1 MVPQLIISLDTQILA
16 ATKLVDIN
24 PLLELMEKLR
34 DKDKGCPWDIK
45 QDHNSI
51 AHCSI
56 EEAYELVA
64 AITKND
70 QENIKEE
77 LGDVLLQVIFHS
89 QIAKENN
96 AFDFN
101 DVIEVLSKKL
111 ITRHPNV
118 FDPDFDVKISADEQ
132 SKLWNE
138 IKEKEKKQD
147 INKVS
152 FESISDSLSPI
163 QKSKEIQKEASKKNF
178 DWDSTEDVFEKVYE
192 ELNELKSIQH
202 KKDQAKE
209 ELGDLFFV
217 LINLAK
223 HLQIDPDIAIES
235 ANQKFM
241 RRFLKL
247 EEIAK
252 KRNQNIE
259 NANIDDLDKLWEEV
273 KRGEKSL

>member
-1 MVPQLIISLDTQILA
+1 MA
-16 ATKLVDIN
+16 DIN

-56 EEAYELVA
+56 EEAYELVS
-64 AITKND
+64 AIAKND

-77 LGDVLLQVIFHS
+77 LGDLLLQVIFHS

-96 AFDFN
+96 IFDFN
-101 DVIEVLSKKL
+101 DVIKTLSKKL

-118 FDPDFDVKISADEQ
+118 FDPDYDKKISADEQ
-132 SKLWNE
+132 SRLWDE
-138 IKEKEKKQD
+138 IKKKEKKQNT
-147 INKVS
+147 NKAS
-152 FESISDSLSPI
+152 FETISSSLSPI

-209 ELGDLFFV
+209 ELGDLFFI
-217 LINLAK
+217 LINLAR

-259 NANIDDLDKLWEEV
+259 NANIDDLDELWEEV

>member
-1 MVPQLIISLDTQILA
+1 
-16 ATKLVDIN
+16 
-24 PLLELMEKLR
+24 MERLR

-111 ITRHPNV
+111 ITRHPNA
-118 FDPDFDVKISADEQ
+118 FDPDFDLKISADEQ
-132 SKLWNE
+132 SKLWDE
-138 IKEKEKKQD
+138 IKEKEKKQN

-152 FESISDSLSPI
+152 FESISGSLSPI

>member
-1 MVPQLIISLDTQILA
+1 
-16 ATKLVDIN
+16 
-24 PLLELMEKLR
+24 MEKLR
-34 DKDKGCPWDIK
+34 DKDKGCPWDVK

-77 LGDVLLQVIFHS
+77 LGDLLLQVIFHS

-96 AFDFN
+96 TFN
-101 DVIEVLSKKL
+101 FNNVVEVLSKKL
-111 ITRHPNV
+111 IRRHPNV
-118 FDPDFDVKISADEQ
+118 FDPDFDLKISADDQ
-132 SKLWNE
+132 SKLWDE
-138 IKEKEKKQD
+138 IKEKEKKQNT
-147 INKVS
+147 NKVS
-152 FESISDSLSPI
+152 FESISSSLSPI

-178 DWDSTEDVFEKVYE
+178 DWDSAEDVFEKVYE

-259 NANIDDLDKLWEEV
+259 NANIDYLDKLWEEV

>member
-1 MVPQLIISLDTQILA
+1 MKSSNIDQLIEIMSQ
-16 ATKLVDIN
+16 
-24 PLLELMEKLR
+24 LR
-34 DKDKGCPWDIK
+34 HPEKGCPWDID
-45 QDHNSI
+45 QDHQSI
-51 AHCSI
+51 AHYSI

-70 QENIKEE
+70 HENIKEE
-77 LGDVLLQVIFHS
+77 LGDLLLQVVFHS

-96 AFDFN
+96 IFDFN
-101 DVIEVLSKKL
+101 DVIKTLIKKL
-111 ITRHPNV
+111 ITRHPSV
-118 FDPDFDVKISADEQ
+118 FDPDHNKKISADEQ
-132 SKLWNE
+132 SRLWDE
-138 IKEKEKKQD
+138 IKKKEKKQNT
-147 INKVS
+147 NKAS
-152 FESISDSLSPI
+152 FETISSSLSPI
-163 QKSKEIQKEASKKNF
+163 QKSKEIQKEATKKNF

-209 ELGDLFFV
+209 ELGDLFFI
-217 LINLAK
+217 LINLAR

-259 NANIDDLDKLWEEV
+259 NANIDDLDELWEEV

>member
-1 MVPQLIISLDTQILA
+1 MA
-16 ATKLVDIN
+16 DID
-24 PLLELMEKLR
+24 PLLELMERLR

-45 QDHNSI
+45 QDHSSI

-56 EEAYELVA
+56 EEAYELVS
-64 AITKND
+64 AIAKND

-118 FDPDFDVKISADEQ
+118 FDPDFDLKISADEQ
-132 SKLWNE
+132 SKLWDE
-138 IKEKEKKQD
+138 IKEKEKKQK

-178 DWDSTEDVFEKVYE
+178 DWDSSEDVFEKVYE

-259 NANIDDLDKLWEEV
+259 NANIDDLDELWEEV

>member
-1 MVPQLIISLDTQILA
+1 
-16 ATKLVDIN
+16 
-24 PLLELMEKLR
+24 MEKLR
-34 DKDKGCPWDIK
+34 DKDEGCPWDIK

-56 EEAYELVA
+56 EEAYELVT
-64 AITKND
+64 AIAKND

-77 LGDVLLQVIFHS
+77 LGDLLLQVIFHA

-96 AFDFN
+96 AFHFD
-101 DVIEVLSKKL
+101 DVIEALSKKL

-118 FDPDFDVKISADEQ
+118 FDPDFDAKISADEQ

-138 IKEKEKKQD
+138 IKKKEKKQNT
-147 INKVS
+147 NKVS
-152 FESISDSLSPI
+152 FESISNSLSPI
-163 QKSKEIQKEASKKNF
+163 QKSKEIQKEASEKNF
-178 DWDSTEDVFEKVYE
+178 DWNSTEDVFEKVYE
-192 ELNELKSIQH
+192 ELKELRSIQNR
-202 KKDQAKE
+202 KDQAKE

-235 ANQKFM
+235 ANQKFI

-247 EEIAK
+247 EEIA
-252 KRNQNIE
+252 ISGS
-259 NANIDDLDKLWEEV
+259 I
-273 KRGEKSL
+273 

>member
-1 MVPQLIISLDTQILA
+1 LA
-16 ATKLVDIN
+16 DIN
-24 PLLELMEKLR
+24 PILELMEKLR

-77 LGDVLLQVIFHS
+77 LGDLLLQVIFHS

-96 AFDFN
+96 TFDFN
-101 DVIEVLSKKL
+101 NVVEVLSKKL

-118 FDPDFDVKISADEQ
+118 FDPDFDLKISADEQ
-132 SKLWNE
+132 SKLWDE
-138 IKEKEKKQD
+138 IKEKEKKQNT
-147 INKVS
+147 NKAS
-152 FESISDSLSPI
+152 FESISSSLSPI

-178 DWDSTEDVFEKVYE
+178 DWDSAEDVFEKVYE

-209 ELGDLFFV
+209 ELGDLFFI

-259 NANIDDLDKLWEEV
+259 NANIDDLDELWEEV

>member
-1 MVPQLIISLDTQILA
+1 MA
-16 ATKLVDIN
+16 DIN
-24 PLLELMEKLR
+24 PLLELMKKLR

-45 QDHNSI
+45 QDHYSI

-64 AITKND
+64 AIIKND

-101 DVIEVLSKKL
+101 EVIEVLSNKL

-118 FDPDFDVKISADEQ
+118 FDPDFDKKISADEQ
-132 SKLWNE
+132 LKLWNK
-138 IKEKEKKQD
+138 IKEKEKKQNT
-147 INKVS
+147 NKVS
-152 FESISDSLSPI
+152 FESISTSLSPI

-235 ANQKFM
+235 ANQKFI

-259 NANIDDLDKLWEEV
+259 NANIDDLDELWEEV

>member
-1 MVPQLIISLDTQILA
+1 MVMNRRKFLSYMGCGCGSILLHSCTSAPITDRKQLKIVSEARLNAKAAQIY
-16 ATKLVDIN
+16 
-24 PLLELMEKLR
+24 EK
-34 DKDKGCPWDIK
+34 
-45 QDHNSI
+45 
-51 AHCSI
+51 
-56 EEAYELVA
+56 
-64 AITKND
+64 
-70 QENIKEE
+70 
-77 LGDVLLQVIFHS
+77 
-89 QIAKENN
+89 
-96 AFDFN
+96 
-101 DVIEVLSKKL
+101 
-111 ITRHPNV
+111 
-118 FDPDFDVKISADEQ
+118 
-132 SKLWNE
+132 
-138 IKEKEKKQD
+138 IKEKEKKQN
-147 INKVS
+147 IKKVS

-178 DWDSTEDVFEKVYE
+178 DWNSSEDVFEKVYE

-241 RRFLKL
+241 SRFLKL

-259 NANIDDLDKLWEEV
+259 NANIDDLDELWEEV

>member
-1 MVPQLIISLDTQILA
+1 M
-16 ATKLVDIN
+16 
-24 PLLELMEKLR
+24 
-34 DKDKGCPWDIK
+34 WD
-45 QDHNSI
+45 
-51 AHCSI
+51 
-56 EEAYELVA
+56 
-64 AITKND
+64 
-70 QENIKEE
+70 
-77 LGDVLLQVIFHS
+77 
-89 QIAKENN
+89 
-96 AFDFN
+96 
-101 DVIEVLSKKL
+101 
-111 ITRHPNV
+111 
-118 FDPDFDVKISADEQ
+118 
-132 SKLWNE
+132 E
-138 IKEKEKKQD
+138 IKEKEKKQN

-152 FESISDSLSPI
+152 FESISGSLSPI

-259 NANIDDLDKLWEEV
+259 NANIDDLDELWEEV

>member
-1 MVPQLIISLDTQILA
+1 MA
-16 ATKLVDIN
+16 DIN

-56 EEAYELVA
+56 EEAYELVS
-64 AITKND
+64 AIAKND
-70 QENIKEE
+70 QKNIKEE
-77 LGDVLLQVIFHS
+77 LGDLLLQVIFHS

-96 AFDFN
+96 SFDFN

-118 FDPDFDVKISADEQ
+118 FDPDFDEKITADVQ

-138 IKEKEKKQD
+138 IKEKEKNQNT
-147 INKVS
+147 NKVS
-152 FESISDSLSPI
+152 FESISSSLSPI

-178 DWDSTEDVFEKVYE
+178 DWDSIENVFEKVYE
-192 ELNELKSIQH
+192 ELNELKSTQQ
-202 KKDQAKE
+202 KKDKAKE
-209 ELGDLFFV
+209 ELGDLFFI

-223 HLQIDPDIAIES
+223 HLRIDPDIAIES

-241 RRFLKL
+241 RRFIKL

-252 KRNQNIE
+252 KRNQNLE
-259 NANIDDLDKLWEEV
+259 NANIDDLDELWEEV

>member
-1 MVPQLIISLDTQILA
+1 
-16 ATKLVDIN
+16 
-24 PLLELMEKLR
+24 MEKLR

-56 EEAYELVA
+56 EEAYELVS
-64 AITKND
+64 AIAKND

-77 LGDVLLQVIFHS
+77 LGDLLLQVIFHS
-89 QIAKENN
+89 QNAKENN
-96 AFDFN
+96 SFDFN
-101 DVIEVLSKKL
+101 DVIEGLSKKL

-118 FDPDFDVKISADEQ
+118 FDPDFDEKITADVQ

-138 IKEKEKKQD
+138 IKEKEKNQNT
-147 INKVS
+147 NKVS
-152 FESISDSLSPI
+152 FESISSSLSPI

-192 ELNELKSIQH
+192 ELNELKSTLQ
-202 KKDQAKE
+202 KKDKAKE
-209 ELGDLFFV
+209 ELGDLFFI

-223 HLQIDPDIAIES
+223 HLRIDPDIAIES

-241 RRFLKL
+241 RRFIKL

-252 KRNQNIE
+252 KRNQNLE
-259 NANIDDLDKLWEEV
+259 NANIDDLDELWEEV

>member
-1 MVPQLIISLDTQILA
+1 
-16 ATKLVDIN
+16 
-24 PLLELMEKLR
+24 MEKLR

-96 AFDFN
+96 IFDFN
-101 DVIEVLSKKL
+101 DVIKTLSKKL

-118 FDPDFDVKISADEQ
+118 FDPDYDKKISADEQ
-132 SKLWNE
+132 SRLWDK
-138 IKEKEKKQD
+138 IKKKEKKQNT
-147 INKVS
+147 NKAS
-152 FESISDSLSPI
+152 FETISSSLSPI

-209 ELGDLFFV
+209 ELGDLFFI
-217 LINLAK
+217 LINLAR

-259 NANIDDLDKLWEEV
+259 NANIDDLDELWEEV

>member
-1 MVPQLIISLDTQILA
+1 
-16 ATKLVDIN
+16 
-24 PLLELMEKLR
+24 MEKLR

-56 EEAYELVA
+56 EEAYELVS
-64 AITKND
+64 AIAKND

-77 LGDVLLQVIFHS
+77 LGDLLLQVIFHS

-96 AFDFN
+96 IFDFN
-101 DVIEVLSKKL
+101 DVIKTLSKKL

-118 FDPDFDVKISADEQ
+118 FDPDYDKKISADEQ
-132 SKLWNE
+132 SRLWDE
-138 IKEKEKKQD
+138 IKKKEKKQNT
-147 INKVS
+147 NKAS
-152 FESISDSLSPI
+152 FETISSSLSPI

-209 ELGDLFFV
+209 ELGDLFFI
-217 LINLAK
+217 LINLAR

-259 NANIDDLDKLWEEV
+259 NANIDDLDELWEEV

>member
-1 MVPQLIISLDTQILA
+1 
-16 ATKLVDIN
+16 
-24 PLLELMEKLR
+24 MEKLR
-34 DKDKGCPWDIK
+34 DKDEGCEWDIK

-64 AITKND
+64 AIINND
-70 QENIKEE
+70 QKNIKEE
-77 LGDVLLQVIFHS
+77 LGDLLLQIIFHS

-111 ITRHPNV
+111 VTRHPNV
-118 FDPDFDVKISADEQ
+118 FNPDFDVKISADDQ

-138 IKEKEKKQD
+138 IKEKEKKQNT
-147 INKVS
+147 NKAS
-152 FESISDSLSPI
+152 FESIPSSLSPI

-178 DWDSTEDVFEKVYE
+178 DWNSTEDVYEKVYE
-192 ELNELKSIQH
+192 ELKELKSIQH
-202 KKDQAKE
+202 RKDRAKE
-209 ELGDLFFV
+209 ELGDLFFA

-273 KRGEKSL
+273 KRGEEFI

>member
-1 MVPQLIISLDTQILA
+1 MKSSNIDQLIEIMSQ
-16 ATKLVDIN
+16 
-24 PLLELMEKLR
+24 LR
-34 DKDKGCPWDIK
+34 HPEKGCPWDID
-45 QDHNSI
+45 QDHQSI
-51 AHCSI
+51 AHYSI

-70 QENIKEE
+70 HENIKEE
-77 LGDVLLQVIFHS
+77 LGDLLLQVIFHS

-96 AFDFN
+96 IFDFN
-101 DVIEVLSKKL
+101 DVIKTLSKKL

-118 FDPDFDVKISADEQ
+118 FDPDYDKKISADEQ
-132 SKLWNE
+132 SRLWDE
-138 IKEKEKKQD
+138 IKKKEKKQNT
-147 INKVS
+147 NKAS
-152 FESISDSLSPI
+152 FETISSSLSPI

-209 ELGDLFFV
+209 ELGDLFFI
-217 LINLAK
+217 LINLAR

-259 NANIDDLDKLWEEV
+259 NANIDDLDELWEEV